1 MGRKTDLRLIHRLP
15 LCVPETERMEALS
28 LPEGGNTIMNDLD
41 ELNFTPLPPVTD
53 QDLAMVRGVVN
64 SNRLHM
70 IKGLASVPLS
80 EEFDFLGCDGRP
92 IRIPDSVRHP
102 GHKLE
107 GAAQAA
113 HMLRLTLTGAG
124 PRLRGAVVGVLGGQ
138 LAAHLGPALADG
150 GEGQGVRQVRQGH
163 ARQTS
168 RAARP
173 PAGRPLRQCRPVAR
187 RRGRHAR

>member
-1 MGRKTDLRLIHRLP
+1 
-15 LCVPETERMEALS
+15 
-28 LPEGGNTIMNDLD
+28 MNDLD

-113 HMLRLTLTGAG
+113 HMLRLTLTGD
-124 PRLRGAVVGVLGGQ
+124 PK
-138 LAAHLGPALADG
+138 LALDSKGSCG
-150 GEGQGVRQVRQGH
+150 R
-163 ARQTS
+163 
-168 RAARP
+168 
-173 PAGRPLRQCRPVAR
+173 AGRTAGGPPRTCSR
-187 RRGRHAR
+187 

>member
-1 MGRKTDLRLIHRLP
+1 
-15 LCVPETERMEALS
+15 
-28 LPEGGNTIMNDLD
+28 MNDLD

-113 HMLRLTLTGAG
+113 HMLRLTLTGAIRSWPST
-124 PRLRGAVVGVLGGQ
+124 PRGSCGR
-138 LAAHLGPALADG
+138 
-150 GEGQGVRQVRQGH
+150 
-163 ARQTS
+163 
-168 RAARP
+168 
-173 PAGRPLRQCRPVAR
+173 AGRTAGGPPRTCSR
-187 RRGRHAR
+187 

>member
-1 MGRKTDLRLIHRLP
+1 
-15 LCVPETERMEALS
+15 
-28 LPEGGNTIMNDLD
+28 MNDLD

-113 HMLRLTLTGAG
+113 HMLRLTLTGDPKLALDSEG
-124 PRLRGAVVGVLGGQ
+124 QLWGVLGGQ

-168 RAARP
+168 RVARP